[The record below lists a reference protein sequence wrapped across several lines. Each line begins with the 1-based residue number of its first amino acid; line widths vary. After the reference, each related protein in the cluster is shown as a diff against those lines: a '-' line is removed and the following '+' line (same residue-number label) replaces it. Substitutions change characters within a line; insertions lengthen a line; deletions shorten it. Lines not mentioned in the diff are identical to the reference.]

1 MRSFDAIDAELSAL
15 MGREANVTAALAAAA
30 SFRGLNLDAIDAML
44 DALGVPTA
52 RAAGPETVV
61 PAASSAPLDADALFE
76 DVGTGRQSMMAPLDA
91 GATEAVVLTRDT
103 AYEAGAAGDLSGLLE
118 GSNSLMPPAPDDAM
132 VQDVQDVQD
141 VEDVEDAGASVV
153 SLDADDDYEEMQAV
167 TTSLEDDDLHSTE
180 IEIVED

>member
-15 MGREANVTAALAAAA
+15 MGREANVTAALEAAVQ
-30 SFRGLNLDAIDAML
+30 FRGLNLDAIDAML

-52 RAAGPETVV
+52 GTAGPETVV
-61 PAASSAPLDADALFE
+61 PAASSSSAPLDADALFE

-91 GATEAVVLTRDT
+91 GATEAVLLTHDA
-103 AYEAGAAGDLSGLLE
+103 AYEAGAAGDLAGLLE
-118 GSNSLMPPAPDDAM
+118 GSNSLMPPAPDDTG
-132 VQDVQDVQD
+132 
-141 VEDVEDAGASVV
+141 VEDVEDVGASVI

-167 TTSLEDDDLHSTE
+167 TTSVDDDDLHSTE